1 MTTLHPRH
9 PISMF
14 RRWRSSP
21 HLATLIMLGILVL
34 SGAIAAAWFAGEG
47 TISMIFQRLD
57 ELQESPPMWIEAP
70 MMVGRYLLFWT
81 VALMLV
87 VLAVTKISPRPRPW
101 SRTLVVGIL
110 LTLALRYLLWRSL
123 STLNLSTP

>member
-21 HLATLIMLGILVL
+21 HLATLIMLGIVVL

-47 TISMIFQRLD
+47 TIS
-57 ELQESPPMWIEAP
+57 
-70 MMVGRYLLFWT
+70 T
-81 VALMLV
+81 
-87 VLAVTKISPRPRPW
+87 
-101 SRTLVVGIL
+101 
-110 LTLALRYLLWRSL
+110 
-123 STLNLSTP
+123 